1 MTTTI
6 TKCLSIATVVVITW
20 CGGASAQLPIEYE
33 AQYDDPLYSGIG
45 SQGALPRMQSPNPVF
60 FFEEKVNW
68 PALNIEQPRTAWE
81 YAQRG
86 IYRQDSLDDL
96 EGAKADYEQSALMT
110 NRILIVQA
118 RLGVIA
124 LLENRPDEAIAHLER
139 VAVEAPDHEGV
150 HLKLA
155 EAYEQKAETNEQNND
170 DLVRA
175 EMEFRRELALAPN
188 SQVTHFAL
196 AELFFRLAMPEA
208 MNPTCAG
215 VFGPAKDCRQEAI
228 NSIDAYLRQA
238 RWHSDTQP
246 LRILK
251 ARMYCQ
257 QLNATVPPEPG
268 CQ

>member
-1 MTTTI
+1 MRTTI
-6 TKCLSIATVVVITW
+6 TKCLSIVTAVVIAW

-45 SQGALPRMQSPNPVF
+45 SQGALPQLQSRNPVF
-60 FFEEKVNW
+60 FFEAKVNW

-96 EGAKADYEQSALMT
+96 EGAKADYQQSELM
-110 NRILIVQA
+110 NDRILIVQA

-124 LLENRPDEAIAHLER
+124 LLENRPDDAMRHLKH
-139 VAVEAPDHEGV
+139 VAEEAPFHEGV

-155 EAYEQKAETNEQNND
+155 EAYEQKN

-175 EMEFRRELALAPN
+175 EEAFRRELELAPN

-196 AELFFRLAMPEA
+196 AELFFPLAMA
-208 MNPTCAG
+208 GTCASM
-215 VFGPAKDCRQEAI
+215 FAPPKDCRQEAI
-228 NSIDAYLRQA
+228 NAIDAYLRQA

-251 ARMYCQ
+251 AQSYCQ
-257 QLNATVPPEPG
+257 QLTGAPAPPPEPG
-268 CQ
+268 CP

>member
-1 MTTTI
+1 MRTTI
-6 TKCLSIATVVVITW
+6 TQCLSIATAVAIAW
-20 CGGASAQLPIEYE
+20 CGGASAQSPMDTYE

-45 SQGALPRMQSPNPVF
+45 SQGALPQQQSPNPVF

-96 EGAKADYEQSALMT
+96 EGAKADYQQSEQM
-110 NRILIVQA
+110 NDRILIVQA

-124 LLENRPDEAIAHLER
+124 LLENRPDDAIMHLEH
-139 VAVEAPDHEGV
+139 VVEEAPYHEGV

-155 EAYEQKAETNEQNND
+155 QAYRQKNDLVKAEE
-170 DLVRA
+170 
-175 EMEFRRELALAPN
+175 ELKKELELAPN

-196 AELFFRLAMPEA
+196 AELLFSLAMPEA
-208 MNPTCAG
+208 MNPTCAS
-215 VFGPAKDCRQEAI
+215 VFGAAKDCRQEAI
-228 NSIDAYLRQA
+228 ISIDAYLRQA

-251 ARMYCQ
+251 AQRYCQ
-257 QLNATVPPEPG
+257 QLTGAPQPPPEPG
-268 CQ
+268 CP

>member
-1 MTTTI
+1 MRLTI
-6 TKCLSIATVVVITW
+6 TTYLSIVTAIAIAW

-45 SQGALPRMQSPNPVF
+45 SQGALPQLQSPNPVF
-60 FFEEKVNW
+60 FFEAKVNW

-96 EGAKADYEQSALMT
+96 EGAKADYQQSELM
-110 NRILIVQA
+110 NDRILIVQA
-118 RLGVIA
+118 RLGVID
-124 LLENRPDEAIAHLER
+124 LLENRPDDAMRHLEH
-139 VAVEAPDHEGV
+139 VAEEAPYHEGV

-155 EAYEQKAETNEQNND
+155 EAYEQKN

-175 EMEFRRELALAPN
+175 EVEFRRELEVAPN

-196 AELFFRLAMPEA
+196 AELFFPLAMA
-208 MNPTCAG
+208 GTCAS
-215 VFGPAKDCRQEAI
+215 VFAPPKDCRQEAI
-228 NSIDAYLRQA
+228 TSIDAYLRQA

-251 ARMYCQ
+251 AQRYCE
-257 QLNATVPPEPG
+257 QLTGAPAPSPESG
-268 CQ
+268 CP

>member
-1 MTTTI
+1 MRTTI
-6 TKCLSIATVVVITW
+6 MKSLIIATAVVMAW
-20 CGGASAQLPIEYE
+20 YGGVMAQSPIQPIQEEYE
-33 AQYDDPLYSGIG
+33 ALYDDPLYRGLD
-45 SQGALPRMQSPNPVF
+45 SQGALPQLQSPNPVF

-68 PALNIEQPRTAWE
+68 PALNIAQPRTAWE

-86 IYRQDSLDDL
+86 IYRQDSLNDL
-96 EGAKADYEQSALMT
+96 GGAKADYQQSEQMNA
-110 NRILIVQA
+110 RILIVQA

-124 LLENRPDEAIAHLER
+124 LLENRPDDAILHLEH
-139 VAVEAPDHEGV
+139 VAEEAPFHEGV

-155 EAYEQKAETNEQNND
+155 EAYEQKN

-175 EMEFRRELALAPN
+175 EAEFRRELALAPN

-196 AELFFRLAMPEA
+196 AELFFPLVTAG
-208 MNPTCAG
+208 TCAS
-215 VFGPAKDCRQEAI
+215 VFGAAIDCRQEAI

-257 QLNATVPPEPG
+257 QLTATVPPEPG

>member
-6 TKCLSIATVVVITW
+6 TTCLSIATAVVIVW
-20 CGGASAQLPIEYE
+20 YGGASAQLPIEYE

-45 SQGALPRMQSPNPVF
+45 SQGALPQLQSPNPVF
-60 FFEEKVNW
+60 FFEERVNW

-96 EGAKADYEQSALMT
+96 EGAKADYQQSAMMSK
-110 NRILIVQA
+110 RILIVQA

-124 LLENRPDEAIAHLER
+124 LLENRPDDAIVHLER
-139 VAVEAPDHEGV
+139 VAEEAPYHEGV

-155 EAYEQKAETNEQNND
+155 EAYEQKN
-170 DLVRA
+170 DLVKA
-175 EMEFRRELALAPN
+175 EEELKKELELAPN

-196 AELFFRLAMPEA
+196 AELFFPIAMPDA
-208 MNPTCAG
+208 CAS
-215 VFGPAKDCRQEAI
+215 VFGAAKDCRQEAI
-228 NSIDAYLRQA
+228 SSIDAYLRQA

-251 ARMYCQ
+251 AQRYCQ
-257 QLNATVPPEPG
+257 RLTGAPELPLEPG
-268 CQ
+268 CS